1 MSRRTLSQILQNAKI
16 SVPIEYGR
24 LIELFYE
31 KKYMN
36 RPGNR
41 VSINDLC
48 ADNFINMP
56 FRGTCISL
64 NDYDKTHGFQFTSN
78 WVLLTTCSAETALN
92 YLLGFCEYSYNLAFY
107 TQSVMCLLNEN
118 GQVLQTNVVQFYVN
132 QVLSVIEKIGYSSVF
147 DNGVTIFVPKDQAAI
162 SVAEIIDPSLSYKV
176 LEYNHHLMK
185 GDLEKKKAVLL
196 VLADKLEPQRA
207 KLKQINATLESDLF
221 KLFNNINLR
230 HNNIDPNST
239 KYIPFVA
246 AMKTDELEAW
256 FDDTYQMCLL
266 AFLEL
271 DHLERKER
279 IKQIKNTLS
288 Q

>member
-1 MSRRTLSQILQNAKI
+1 MSRRTLSQILQDAKI
-16 SVPIEYGR
+16 DVPREYGR

-56 FRGTCISL
+56 FRDTCISL

-78 WVLLTTCSAETALN
+78 WVLLTTCSAEGALN

-107 TQSVMCLLNEN
+107 SQSAECLLYEN
-118 GQVLQTNVVQFYVN
+118 GQFTQTNGIQFYVN
-132 QVLSVIEKIGYSSVF
+132 QVLSVIEKIGYSSAI

-162 SVAEIIDPSLSYKV
+162 SVAEIVDPRFSYKV
-176 LEYNHHLMK
+176 LEYNHHSMK

-196 VLADKLEPQRA
+196 VLADKLEPQRS

-221 KLFNNINLR
+221 YLFNNVNLR
-230 HNNIDPNST
+230 HNNSDPNG
-239 KYIPFVA
+239 KNFIPFVA
-246 AMKTDELEAW
+246 AMKADELEAW

-279 IKQIKNTLS
+279 IKQLKNSIS